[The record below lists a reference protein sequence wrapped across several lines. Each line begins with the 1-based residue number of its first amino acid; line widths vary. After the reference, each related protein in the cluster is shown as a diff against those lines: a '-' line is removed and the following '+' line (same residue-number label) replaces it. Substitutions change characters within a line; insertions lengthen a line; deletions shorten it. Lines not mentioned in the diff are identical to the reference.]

1 MLLGLILLE
10 IILCTA
16 CNNVFLVLDVVIES
30 FLKAYELRL
39 ELALPVRYKCEHVC
53 AACILERTVLVKL
66 VENNVCIGILL
77 ELYYDTHLL
86 ITVGFIS

>member
-39 ELALPVRYKCEHVC
+39 ELALAIRYKREHIS
-53 AACILERTVLVKL
+53 AACILK
-66 VENNVCIGILL
+66 
-77 ELYYDTHLL
+77 
-86 ITVGFIS
+86 